1 MIKVLI
7 ADGHT
12 IVRRGLKQIIVEE
25 CNMIV
30 VGEARSDAEALDLAR
45 HCESDVIL
53 LDISLPGRSG
63 LDVLKE
69 LRHAYPKLPVLI
81 LTMHTE
87 EQVAVRAF
95 KAGAAGYLTKES
107 APEELIQALRK
118 VAGGGRYVSPA
129 LAERLALRVAN
140 HEQLLHETLSD
151 REYQI
156 LHFIA
161 IGKTVSEIAKHLS
174 LSVKTISTYRSRVLE
189 KMHLRNNAELMRY
202 AVTHQLFE

>member
-7 ADGHT
+7 ADDHP
-12 IVRRGLKQIIVEE
+12 IVRRGLKQIIIEE
-25 CNMIV
+25 SDMIV
-30 VGEARSDAEALDLAR
+30 AGEARSDAEALELAR
-45 HCESDVIL
+45 HCEPDVIL

-69 LRHAYPKLPVLI
+69 LRHEYPELPVLT

-151 REYQI
+151 REYQV

-161 IGKTVSEIAKHLS
+161 VGKTVSEIAKQLS

-189 KMHLRNNAELMRY
+189 KMHLKNNAELMRY